1 MEHHRKDPLKKK
13 RKDGEEKK
21 KPLFTNQAMLRCW
34 LDWSNGIKKKRATT
48 QVCWLSQK
56 MDFLAVERLKM
67 EIFLYSVAGIMH
79 AANGET
85 NADTTTIMACY
96 KSSAAAGI

>member
-1 MEHHRKDPLKKK
+1 MEKRKKK
-13 RKDGEEKK
+13 T
-21 KPLFTNQAMLRCW
+21 PFTNQAMLRCW

-85 NADTTTIMACY
+85 NADTTTMMACI
-96 KSSAAAGI
+96 KAPQRQGDDFGRSAVVLSRING